1 MFSDKFGCSLLHS
14 LSPFAPLD
22 CFQHYCFYASR
33 GCALWIWQGS
43 NCQYGLA
50 ISWVC
55 YHVPTSNELNIFG
68 LINLITEYHWLCWQD
83 LVAFFSKNKIQV
95 KGLSI
100 FIEWKSSTYHG
111 YTSASRWNWTTGL
124 EQCREVHKMTTLKE
138 QALFFCAVFS
148 VYFL

>member
-95 KGLSI
+95 KGLA
-100 FIEWKSSTYHG
+100 FSSNGNPAHIMDTQVQVG
-111 YTSASRWNWTTGL
+111 GIGL

>member
-33 GCALWIWQGS
+33 GCALWIWQGP

-83 LVAFFSKNKIQV
+83 LFAFFSKNKIQV
-95 KGLSI
+95 KGLA
-100 FIEWKSSTYHG
+100 FSSNGNPAHIMDTQVQVG
-111 YTSASRWNWTTGL
+111 GK
-124 EQCREVHKMTTLKE
+124 QCREVHKMTTLKE